1 MKYNVYSPL
10 GRTGSIRLCR
20 LLYTYN
26 ANTPNF
32 PFSFHEN
39 ELPPGKDLH
48 ISTLDNGIHHYTIAG
63 EQPFKEISLVEIT
76 STDNGDEEN
85 SYVFPEL
92 FYDIANKLQVV
103 HSHVCTWAVGDDWTN
118 VLSTRKNK
126 MELPMSLN
134 IAIRSGSWAAGES
147 GKIDD
152 IRRNENTFYSDHPF
166 NLPVMQYID
175 HLDTLHRREQT
186 FLEGVKRDT
195 GRDATITYLEESYDD
210 LEIKFNLKIHSYWR
224 EMMQKKISK
233 RRPKDYILNYDE
245 LVDAYNNYEYKG

>member
-20 LLYTYN
+20 LLHSN
-26 ANTPNF
+26 AVNTPDF

-39 ELPPGKDLH
+39 GLPPGQDLH
-48 ISTLDNGIHHYTIAG
+48 ISTHGDKNYYTIAD
-63 EQPFKEISLVEIT
+63 ELTLKEILLVKIT
-76 STDNGDEEN
+76 STDNGDKEN

-92 FYDIANKLQVV
+92 FYDVANKYQVV
-103 HSHVCTWAVGDDWTN
+103 HSHTCTWAVGDDWTN

-134 IAIRSGSWAAGES
+134 IAIRSGSWTAGES

-152 IRRNENTFYSDHPF
+152 VRRNENTFYSDHPF
-166 NLPVMQYID
+166 NLPVMEYIFQ
-175 HLDTLHRREQT
+175 LDMLHRKEQL

-195 GRDATITYLEESYDD
+195 GRDATITYLEESYDE
-210 LEIKFNLKIHSYWR
+210 LEIKFNLKIDSHWR
-224 EMMQKKISK
+224 ESLKKKISK

-245 LVDAYNNYEYKG
+245 LVDAYNHYEYKG